1 MASPKKDASPMER
14 MVAYTDGYQ
23 QLALYALIT
32 GAVVIVASVFLNKLI
47 ADRAE

>member
-1 MASPKKDASPMER
+1 MER
-14 MVAYTDGYQ
+14 MIAYTDGYQ

-32 GAVVIVASVFLNKLI
+32 GAVVIIGSFFLNKLI